1 MRIMEGLKKS
11 TETIQKFNINSDDE
25 QKYNETNIPLVNGK
39 MLCDNFE
46 KSEISDGDLVDE
58 I

>member
-1 MRIMEGLKKS
+1 MEGFKKS

-46 KSEISDGDLVDE
+46 KSEISGWRLG
-58 I
+58 